1 MPTKKKD
8 TIPQTALNPEMEEL
22 LSAEEKRAEE
32 PTDAVSQT
40 GPEIEPEEPP
50 SIENSGSEPDAVR
63 TEPEILKKLRRRKK
77 TEPNESQSEEQPEP
91 ETPAVSKRPTRSSSA
106 RGSSPLTSVA
116 PLKPKQIKQTTTCW
130 TCWNPCKAT
139 AS

>member
-77 TEPNESQSEEQPEP
+77 TEPNESQSEEQPGTGNACCFEK
-91 ETPAVSKRPTRSSSA
+91 TDTQQAARADRPH
-106 RGSSPLTSVA
+106 
-116 PLKPKQIKQTTTCW
+116 
-130 TCWNPCKAT
+130 
-139 AS
+139 